1 MASKQMLAVAVG
13 IAMVFLPLLAASAT
27 VHPVG
32 DSSGWTLGFDYTA
45 WSESKQFTVGDALG
59 NHASIIHYHGD
70 LDCLLIHGD
79 AQTRLDCLLIHGDAR
94 VCLQCSSTTRPS
106 ITWWR

>member
-32 DSSGWTLGFDYTA
+32 DGSGWTLGFDYTA

-59 NHASIIHYHGD
+59 NHASISHYHVPFV
-70 LDCLLIHGD
+70 LA
-79 AQTRLDCLLIHGDAR
+79 AQTRLSCSLIHGDAR
-94 VCLQCSSTTRPS
+94 ACLQCSSTTRRS